1 MHKNKFDRNLV
12 AIATIAALWSTPA
25 LYAGIWGN
33 SVPYDNGLNPKAA
46 TDGSTVVEVH
56 NGWYGVGPLWY
67 RVGQVNTSNNTIQW
81 GNSIRYDNG
90 LNPSVAISGWTVVEV
105 HNAIAG
111 VGPLWMRIGQV
122 DTASNT
128 IKWGNNNN
136 AFRYDNGM
144 NPSVAIYGSNVVEVH
159 NAIAGVGPLW
169 MRIGQV
175 DTASNTIKWGNNN
188 NAFRY
193 DNGMNPSVAIY
204 GSNVVEVHNG
214 TAGVGPLWYR
224 VGQFNISNNTIQWGN
239 NNNAFQYDNG
249 LNPTV
254 AFWHG
259 LAPVEVHNGGYGV
272 CPLWYHVGY
281 FTVAG
286 TINWGASAQYDN
298 GMNPCVAASPRSGV
312 AVEVH
317 DGVAGAGPL
326 WYRVAYLSPI
336 Q

>member
-81 GNSIRYDNG
+81 GNRIRYDNG

-128 IKWGNNNN
+128 IRWGNNNN
-136 AFRYDNGM
+136 AF
-144 NPSVAIYGSNVVEVH
+144 
-159 NAIAGVGPLW
+159 
-169 MRIGQV
+169 Q
-175 DTASNTIKWGNNN
+175 
-188 NAFRY
+188 Y